1 MGSAIHHEAAGSA
14 QPWPLHP
21 LLEQLA
27 QAARGGD
34 QAEFD
39 RLFDCCFGWVYAI
52 AWRVTRDHK
61 RSEAIT
67 SHVLC
72 EAVAEAA

>member
-1 MGSAIHHEAAGSA
+1 MSSFPGVQVSA

-27 QAARGGD
+27 QAARDGD
-34 QAEFD
+34 QAKFD
-39 RLFDCCFGWVYAI
+39 RLFDCCFDWVYAL
-52 AWRVTRDHK
+52 AWRVTRDRQ

-67 SHVLC
+67 TQVLS
-72 EAVAEAA
+72 EAVSEAI